1 MVTFLK
7 FFCMQVKRIKHFIFY
22 YFLFT
27 VNIAFA
33 QEPKLILPLGHTKSV
48 NYVQFSPDGKKIVTA
63 SNDKTAKIWDVVT
76 GSILADLSGH
86 DGTVITAQFSPDGKK
101 IVTASNDKTVKI
113 WDAFTGKLLIDLR
126 GHGDIVKS
134 AQFSPDGKN
143 VVTASFDKTAK
154 IWDAATGKLLLEL
167 KGHYGELNTAQF
179 SPDGKK
185 IVTSSVDK
193 TAKVWDAATGMLL
206 FDLTGH
212 KNYVWSAWFSPD
224 GKKIVTSSLDKT
236 AKVWNAETGLLLF
249 DLTGHKEEVTD
260 AEFSSDGKKI
270 VTVSVDKTGKV
281 WDAVTGKSLFDL
293 KGHFAGILEAQFS
306 PDSKKIVSSSQ
317 DFTAK
322 EWDAATGKLLNEFV
336 QDDVV
341 NYAQYSP
348 DGKKIVTASSDRSAV
363 IWASGSGK
371 LLVDLLGHS
380 NYVGSIQF
388 SPDGKEIITSS
399 DDGVV
404 RTWNASSGN
413 LVNALKI
420 VNGPVYY
427 SAYSPASIRD
437 SSFGNIF
444 ITALSDSTV
453 KIWDNNNGKLIKTL
467 KGHKGLVF
475 SARFNPAGTKVVTA
489 SSDNTAKIWGPY
501 SNKWLVDLKG
511 HTLDVLY
518 AEFSPDGRKVVTASA
533 DGTAKIWNAITG
545 KLLLDIKQNGFVNT
559 AAFSPDGKN
568 IVIACNNKMAIIY
581 DAVTGRQLIQLKG
594 HTEYVL
600 SATYS
605 PDGKTI
611 FTSSWDNTSKLW
623 DAVTGKLLLT
633 LTGHEGDV
641 TDGEFSPDG
650 KKVITTS
657 SDNTC
662 KVWNT
667 ETGELLYTFMAIDL
681 DDYLIV
687 DKDNHYDGSQAALK
701 LLYFNYEGEVIELSQ
716 LKDQLWIPGLAER
729 INKGETINAK
739 TLTEL
744 NVFNFTPQVEDV
756 STSGDE
762 YRFTIKLRKG
772 GIGETVVF
780 VNGIEAKRY
789 KPDQLKN
796 NGGVYELVINK
807 NELKDFFIAGKE
819 NPVSV
824 KTYTADNS
832 IASRGAVIKVDKT
845 KEIITPP
852 NLYAV
857 MIGVSDYKGNEL
869 DLKYAAK
876 DATDISGAVSNIAKK
891 LLNTDGKDHVF
902 MYNLTTN
909 KERYQL
915 PEKKAIQTLLGEIGK
930 KATANDVLLI
940 FFAGHGVM
948 AGEADKKQFYFLTAD
963 ASTLSSTDAVKEVG
977 ISTSELTDWINPQN
991 IKAQKRILIFDAC
1004 NSGQAIKDFVK
1015 LGNDNQNFVA
1025 ARNDDKSQQVKAI
1038 DKLNEK
1044 SGLFILSASASD
1056 QSAYE
1061 MGRYS
1066 QGLLTYSLLKAI
1078 KLQPDI
1084 LDDGKYLDISRW
1096 FNAAEKTVAEISK
1109 ESGARQEPQ
1118 IVTNTNFNIG
1128 IVDQDVMSQIV
1139 LPQEKPLFTNSNFQ
1153 NADDEIAADDLGLN
1167 KLTNQQL
1174 NELSSSGVNAG
1185 ITYISGSA
1193 SPDVYVLSGRYTI
1206 TGNNIS
1212 LKLFI
1217 RQNNQVKQKTELAG
1231 TKDKLNELAILI
1243 ANKTAEWVRANK

>member
-1 MVTFLK
+1 
-7 FFCMQVKRIKHFIFY
+7 MQAKRIKRLIFY

-27 VNIAFA
+27 VNIVFA
-33 QEPKLILPLGHTKSV
+33 QEPKLILPLGHTKEV
-48 NYVQFSPDGKKIVTA
+48 NYVQFSPDGKKIITF
-63 SNDKTAKIWDVVT
+63 SNDKTTKIWDVAT
-76 GSILADLSGH
+76 GSILADLVGHKDYVNSG
-86 DGTVITAQFSPDGKK
+86 QFSPDGKK
-101 IVTASNDKTVKI
+101 VVTASNDSTAKI
-113 WDAFTGKLLIDLR
+113 WDAATGKLLIDIK
-126 GHGDIVKS
+126 GHSDIVKS

-154 IWDAATGKLLLEL
+154 VLDAVTGKLLLEL
-167 KGHYGELNTAQF
+167 KGHSAKLSTAQF
-179 SPDGKK
+179 SPDGAK
-185 IVTSSVDK
+185 IVTSSLDN
-193 TAKVWDAATGMLL
+193 TAIEWDAVTGKLL
-206 FDLTGH
+206 YKLTGH
-212 KNYVWSAWFSPD
+212 KLLVWSAWFSPD
-224 GKKIVTSSLDKT
+224 GKKIITASYDRT
-236 AKVWNAETGLLLF
+236 AKVWDAVTGMLLF
-249 DLTGHKEEVTD
+249 DLTGHKDEVTA
-260 AEFSSDGKKI
+260 AEFSPDGKKI
-270 VTVSVDKTGKV
+270 VTASADKTGKV
-281 WDAVTGKSLFDL
+281 WDAVTGKLLADL
-293 KGHFAGILEAQFS
+293 KGHFAGIVAVKFS
-306 PDSKKIVSSSQ
+306 PDSKKIITASM

-322 EWDAATGKLLNEFV
+322 EWDAVTGKLLNELV
-336 QDDVV
+336 HDDFV

-348 DGKKIVTASSDRSAV
+348 DGKKIVTASADRSAV

-371 LLVDLLGHS
+371 PLVDLLGHS

-404 RTWNASSGN
+404 RTWDAGSGN
-413 LVNALKI
+413 LVNALK
-420 VNGPVYY
+420 VLNGPVYY
-427 SAYSPASIRD
+427 SAYSPANPRD

-453 KIWDNNNGKLIKTL
+453 KIWDNNTGKLFKTL
-467 KGHKGLVF
+467 KGHKGVVF
-475 SARFNPAGTKVVTA
+475 SARFNPTGTKVVTA

-511 HTLDVLY
+511 HTDDVLY
-518 AEFSPDGRKVVTASA
+518 AEFSPDGKKVVTASA
-533 DGTAKIWNAITG
+533 DGTAKIWNTITG
-545 KLLLDIKQNGFVNT
+545 KLLLDFKQNDYINT
-559 AAFSPDGKN
+559 AAFSPDGKK
-568 IVIACNNKMAIIY
+568 IVTASNNKMAVIW
-581 DAVTGRQLIQLKG
+581 DAVTGKQLVQLKG
-594 HTEYVL
+594 HTEDVL

-605 PDGKTI
+605 PDGKKI
-611 FTSSWDNTSKLW
+611 LTSSWDNTSKMW

-667 ETGELLYTFMAIDL
+667 ETGELLYTFMAIDF

-729 INKGETINAK
+729 INKGEIINAK

-744 NVFNFTPQVEDV
+744 NVFNFTPQVEDI

-789 KPDQLKN
+789 KPGQLKN
-796 NGGVYELVINK
+796 NNGVYELVINK
-807 NELKDFFIAGKE
+807 DELKDFFIAGKE

-824 KTYTADNS
+824 KTYTSDNS

-857 MIGVSDYKGNEL
+857 MIGVSDYKGDEL

-876 DATDISGAVSNIAKK
+876 DATDISAAISNIAKK

-915 PEKKAIQTLLGEIGK
+915 PEKKAIQKLLEDIGK

-1078 KLQPDI
+1078 KQQPDI

-1128 IVDQDVMSQIV
+1128 IVDQDVMSKIV
-1139 LPQEKPLFTNSNFQ
+1139 LPQEKPLFTGSNFQ
-1153 NADDEIAADDLGLN
+1153 NADEEISADDLGLN
-1167 KLTNQQL
+1167 KLINQQL
-1174 NELSSSGVNAG
+1174 NELSAKGANAA
-1185 ITYISGSA
+1185 ITYVAGSA
-1193 SPDVYVLSGRYTI
+1193 SSDVYILSGRYTV
-1206 TGNNIS
+1206 TGNDIN

-1217 RQNNQVKQKTELAG
+1217 RQNNQVKQKINLSG
-1231 TKDKLNELAILI
+1231 TKDKLNELAVLV
-1243 ANKTAEWVRANK
+1243 ANKTAEWAAGNK